1 MASGPAPGPGSGA
14 GGELLALESVAQGLW
29 VAVDVDFGCG
39 LVLAG
44 FDVQA
49 LDFPHVPGGFWEQ
62 PALQNL
68 KGCTSLCF
76 RPHV

>member
-1 MASGPAPGPGSGA
+1 MAPGPAPGPGSGA
-14 GGELLALESVAQGLW
+14 GGGLLALEWEAQGLW
-29 VAVDVDFGCG
+29 GAVDVDFGCG
-39 LVLAG
+39 LADFADFEVP
-44 FDVQA
+44 A
-49 LDFPHVPGGFWEQ
+49 LDFWEQ